1 MRIPLLLLLAA
12 AGSSSSPRTGKK
24 LLPNRFSEPIFPPNS
39 TEEQDRPTTKFSEP
53 VFVESLVDNLVEN
66 LVEEGEVPALEPAS
80 DDILDSE
87 LLDPV
92 EPAGGTPVD
101 LSQLRPAGQSSGG
114 RPLNIDL
121 SSLLTLLGLGSGT
134 GQGARPG
141 GVTPP
146 GGSGGSPTS
155 AGGGAAGVGSGVG
168 LLTSG
173 GNAGG
178 PAAGGGG
185 GRPCES
191 APMTR
196 FLLLLF
202 ASSAL
207 ARPESRILSSFGP
220 GANAYRPSAAFGAR
234 EPAAAPSD
242 SAASAAAAE
251 VAGEGVSALGQVSE
265 LAASAPIESGYEP
278 GGEEGVGADVGLAA
292 ESGVAAEAGV
302 ANSPSAGQEDGQF
315 AQGLGQGVHPG
326 FGAGQGAHPG
336 FGSGQGFQGGFGSG
350 QGPHSGFGAGL
361 DPSEGALGVV
371 AGVQLGTSGPYQ
383 QYNQYQPYQAY
394 NPYNGFLRSADS
406 DIEAETADKTEE
418 DAAEKET

>member
-66 LVEEGEVPALEPAS
+66 LVEEGEAPALEPAS

-141 GVTPP
+141 G
-146 GGSGGSPTS
+146 
-155 AGGGAAGVGSGVG
+155 
-168 LLTSG
+168 
-173 GNAGG
+173 
-178 PAAGGGG
+178 
-185 GRPCES
+185 S

-207 ARPESRILSSFGP
+207 ARPEGRTFPSFGP

-251 VAGEGVSALGQVSE
+251 VAGEGVNALGQVSE

-292 ESGVAAEAGV
+292 ESGLAAEAGV
-302 ANSPSAGQEDGQF
+302 ANSPSEGQEDGQF
-315 AQGLGQGVHPG
+315 AQGL
-326 FGAGQGAHPG
+326 GQGAHPG

-371 AGVQLGTSGPYQ
+371 AGAQLGTSGPYQ

-418 DAAEKET
+418 NAAKKET